1 MVASGCR
8 RSGPT
13 RPPSSTVNPTQTK
26 NEQMART
33 APTTARPN
41 VAPELKAWRN
51 ALFVVFIVSGLFL
64 SSWVSRVPG
73 VRDSLHLSTDVVG
86 LILLGVSIGAIV
98 GLTVAPPLQARFGT
112 RGGITIVLIAAGL
125 GLAVVGFGAT
135 VLASFPVVVVGL
147 ALLGLGNGAVDVM
160 MNVSAAAVEKRIGRT
175 IMPLMHACFSIGTVA
190 GAGIGAACAALGIS
204 IFWHFSVMAVIT
216 IVAGIVAVRFVPN
229 TQDVLDDDAAK
240 ASLDTFDDPTVAVGP
255 RRRTFLET
263 VKSQVVVW
271 ADWRLV
277 LIGVVMLGMAF
288 TEGSANDW
296 IALASV
302 DGHGL
307 DNAGGAL
314 VLDVF
319 VAAMTVGR
327 LIGGP
332 AVDRIG
338 RVWSIR
344 ITAAL
349 GVIGLL
355 LFILVPS
362 PGAYIAG
369 VVLWGLGASLGFPLG
384 MSAAADDERNA
395 TARVAA
401 VAMIGYLAFLAGPP
415 IIGFLGQ
422 QFGILNALYVVL
434 VLLVAAFFCAPA
446 LRHREPRLAERM
458 PQPDPQHDPA

>member
-1 MVASGCR
+1 
-8 RSGPT
+8 
-13 RPPSSTVNPTQTK
+13 
-26 NEQMART
+26 MART
-33 APTTARPN
+33 EATPRTRI
-41 VAPELKAWRN
+41 APEMRAWRN
-51 ALFVVFIVSGLFL
+51 ALFVIFIVSGLFL

-86 LILLGVSIGAIV
+86 IILLGVSIGAIV
-98 GLTVAPPLQARFGT
+98 GLVVAPPLQAHFGT
-112 RGGITIVLIAAGL
+112 RAGITIVVFAAAL
-125 GLAVVGFGAT
+125 GLAIVGLGAT
-135 VLASFPVVVVGL
+135 VLVSFPVVVVGL

-175 IMPLMHACFSIGTVA
+175 IMPFMHACFSIGTVA

-204 IFWHFSVMAVIT
+204 IFWHLSAMAVVT
-216 IVAGIVAVRFVPN
+216 IAAGVIAVRYVPN
-229 TQDVLDDDAAK
+229 TQDVLDKDAAAR
-240 ASLDTFDDPTVAVGP
+240 ASLDAFDDPAVAAAP
-255 RRRTFLET
+255 RRRTFGET
-263 VKSQVVVW
+263 VRSQITVW

-307 DNAGGAL
+307 TNAGGAL

-319 VAAMTVGR
+319 VAAMTIGR
-327 LIGGP
+327 IGGGP

-344 ITAAL
+344 LTAAL
-349 GVIGLL
+349 GVAGLL
-355 LFILVPS
+355 LFILVPV
-362 PGAYIAG
+362 PWAYVTG

-384 MSAAADDERNA
+384 MSAAADDEQNA
-395 TARVAA
+395 TARVSA

-434 VLLVAAFFCAPA
+434 VLLVAAFVCAPA
-446 LRHREPRLAERM
+446 LRHREPA
-458 PQPDPQHDPA
+458 PASRPREHHAA

>member
-1 MVASGCR
+1 
-8 RSGPT
+8 
-13 RPPSSTVNPTQTK
+13 
-26 NEQMART
+26 MART
-33 APTTARPN
+33 DTTAPRARI
-41 VAPELKAWRN
+41 APELRAWRN

-86 LILLGVSIGAIV
+86 IILLGVSIGAIV
-98 GLTVAPPLQARFGT
+98 GLVVAPPLQAHFGT
-112 RGGITIVLIAAGL
+112 RVGITIVVIAAAL

-135 VLASFPVVVVGL
+135 VLVSFPVVVVGL

-160 MNVSAAAVEKRIGRT
+160 MNVSAAAVERRIGRT
-175 IMPLMHACFSIGTVA
+175 IMPFMHACFSIGTVA

-204 IFWHFSVMAVIT
+204 IFWHFSVMAVVT
-216 IVAGIVAVRFVPN
+216 IVAGVIAVRYIPN
-229 TQDVLDDDAAK
+229 TQDVLDEDAAAR
-240 ASLDTFDDPTVAVGP
+240 ASLDAFDGPAVAAAP
-255 RRRTFLET
+255 RRRTFGET
-263 VKSQVVVW
+263 IRSQIIVW

-307 DNAGGAL
+307 TNAGGAL

-319 VAAMTVGR
+319 VAAMTIGR
-327 LIGGP
+327 VAGGP
-332 AVDRIG
+332 VVDRIG

-349 GVIGLL
+349 GVAGLL
-355 LFILVPS
+355 LFVLVPV
-362 PGAYIAG
+362 PWAYVTG

-384 MSAAADDERNA
+384 MSAAADDEQNA
-395 TARVAA
+395 TARVSA

-415 IIGFLGQ
+415 VIGFLGQ

-434 VLLVAAFFCAPA
+434 VLLVAAFVCAPA
-446 LRHREPRLAERM
+446 LRHREPKVAGRSPEHHA
-458 PQPDPQHDPA
+458 A

>member
-1 MVASGCR
+1 
-8 RSGPT
+8 
-13 RPPSSTVNPTQTK
+13 
-26 NEQMART
+26 MART
-33 APTTARPN
+33 DTTAPRAR
-41 VAPELKAWRN
+41 VAPELRRWRN
-51 ALFVVFIVSGLFL
+51 ALFAIFIVSGLFL

-73 VRDSLHLSTDVVG
+73 VRDSLKLPTDVVG

-98 GLTVAPPLQARFGT
+98 GLVVAPPLQARVGT
-112 RGGITIVLIAAGL
+112 KRGIAIVAVTAAL

-135 VLASFPVVVVGL
+135 VLVSFPIVVVGL
-147 ALLGLGNGAVDVM
+147 ALLGLGNGAIDVM

-175 IMPLMHACFSIGTVA
+175 IMPLMHACFSIGTVV

-204 IFWHFSVMAVIT
+204 IFWHFTVMAVIT
-216 IVAGIVAVRFVPN
+216 IAAAAYAVRYVPN
-229 TQDVLDDDAAK
+229 TQDVLDKEAAGG
-240 ASLDTFDDPTVAVGP
+240 LDSFDDPAMAVAP
-255 RRRTFLET
+255 RRRSFGET
-263 VKSQVVVW
+263 IKSQITVW

-288 TEGSANDW
+288 AEGSANDW

-307 DNAGGAL
+307 TNAGGAL

-319 VAAMTVGR
+319 VAAMTLGR
-327 LIGGP
+327 VIGGP

-344 ITAAL
+344 LTAGL

-355 LFILVPS
+355 AFILLPH
-362 PGAYIAG
+362 PAAYITG

-384 MSAAADDERNA
+384 MSAAADDEQNA
-395 TARVAA
+395 TARVSA

-415 IIGFLGQ
+415 VIGFLGQ

-434 VLLVAAFFCAPA
+434 ILLVAAFVCAPA
-446 LRHREPRLAERM
+446 LRHREHHVGERM
-458 PQPDPQHDPA
+458 PQPDPQRNAA

>member
-1 MVASGCR
+1 M
-8 RSGPT
+8 T
-13 RPPSSTVNPTQTK
+13 RTQTSS
-26 NEQMART
+26 AR
-33 APTTARPN
+33 AR
-41 VAPELKAWRN
+41 VAPELRAWRN

-98 GLTVAPPLQARFGT
+98 GLVVAPPLQARVGT
-112 RGGITIVLIAAGL
+112 KAGIAIVVVAASL
-125 GLAVVGFGAT
+125 GLAVVGFGAA
-135 VLASFPVVVVGL
+135 VLGSFPVVVAGL

-160 MNVSAAAVEKRIGRT
+160 MNVSAAAVERRIGRT
-175 IMPLMHACFSIGTVA
+175 IMPFMHACFSIGTVA
-190 GAGIGAACAALGIS
+190 GAAIGAACAALGVS
-204 IFWHFSVMAVIT
+204 VFWHFGVMAVVC
-216 IVAGIVAVRFVPN
+216 IVAGVIAMRYIPN
-229 TQDVLDDDAAK
+229 TQDVVDRDAAAQ
-240 ASLDTFDDPTVAVGP
+240 ASLDAFDDPVVAP
-255 RRRTFLET
+255 IRRRTFGET
-263 VKSQVVVW
+263 VRSQIAVW

-307 DNAGGAL
+307 TNAGGAL

-327 LIGGP
+327 IAGGP
-332 AVDRIG
+332 IVDRIG
-338 RVWSIR
+338 RVWAIR
-344 ITAAL
+344 LTAAL
-349 GVIGLL
+349 GVAGLL
-355 LFILVPS
+355 LFILVPL
-362 PGAYIAG
+362 PWAYVTG

-384 MSAAADDERNA
+384 MSAAADDEQNA
-395 TARVAA
+395 TARVSA

-415 IIGFLGQ
+415 VIGFLGQ

-434 VLLVAAFFCAPA
+434 VLLIAAFVCAPA
-446 LRHREPRLAERM
+446 LRHRERTDA
-458 PQPDPQHDPA
+458 